1 MEILLLIFVVL
12 VQNLAIFFDN
22 HAIFFLISNRNSS
35 KVALA
40 YTKKFQIDFLSRGFL
55 FFTPPLL
62 GLFLTH
68 NNLYFLLLSLFI
80 SAFVTFLLTMLQSI
94 YFLQKMKIQ
103 FLFPMTQ
110 KNILLLTLG
119 LVVYSIY
126 LYVPFYLNIL
136 SYYFKNQSLWI
147 VQLSPALTAI
157 STVFVVFYMDPK
169 VAKFIDSSKGKKNSS
184 VLFELIAIRM
194 FGRFVIL
201 GSSAYLFFNL
211 V

>member
-1 MEILLLIFVVL
+1 MNFMKRWYLIKTKPRLEKIAIINLENQNYQVYCPFV
-12 VQNLAIFFDN
+12 
-22 HAIFFLISNRNSS
+22 LIRS
-35 KVALA
+35 K
-40 YTKKFQIDFLSRGFL
+40 K
-55 FFTPPLL
+55 
-62 GLFLTH
+62 
-68 NNLYFLLLSLFI
+68 
-80 SAFVTFLLTMLQSI
+80 
-94 YFLQKMKIQ
+94 Q
-103 FLFPMTQ
+103 FLFPMRQ

-194 FGRFVIL
+194 LGRFVIL

>member
-1 MEILLLIFVVL
+1 M
-12 VQNLAIFFDN
+12 
-22 HAIFFLISNRNSS
+22 
-35 KVALA
+35 
-40 YTKKFQIDFLSRGFL
+40 
-55 FFTPPLL
+55 
-62 GLFLTH
+62 
-68 NNLYFLLLSLFI
+68 
-80 SAFVTFLLTMLQSI
+80 
-94 YFLQKMKIQ
+94 
-103 FLFPMTQ
+103 
-110 KNILLLTLG
+110 LLTLG

-184 VLFELIAIRM
+184 VLFELIAIRIL
-194 FGRFVIL
+194 GRFVIL
-201 GSSAYLFFNL
+201 LSSTYLFFKL